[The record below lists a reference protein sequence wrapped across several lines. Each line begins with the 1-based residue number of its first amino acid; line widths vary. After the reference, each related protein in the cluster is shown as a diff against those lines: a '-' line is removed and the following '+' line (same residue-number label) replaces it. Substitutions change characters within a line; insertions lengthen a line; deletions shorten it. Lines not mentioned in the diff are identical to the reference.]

1 MSRKEI
7 CGKIGLSLGMLIG
20 MITLIVMGIYFCM
33 DREKTKVLS
42 QDTALILVDSD
53 HLLPSNYHTEFI
65 TYKNVVISH
74 VMKDSLD
81 AMMRDACLSGHCL
94 TIESAY
100 RGYLE
105 QEEIFKRE
113 VLSYIDQG
121 FDEKEAYDLVLQ
133 TVSLPGTSDHQT
145 GLAIDFKESRD
156 IIDWLHLHA
165 YEYGFISSLESGSQ
179 EGAGHFRFVGVVPAR
194 EIHRGQMTLKDY
206 LNQNKKEG
214 I

>member
-105 QEEIFKRE
+105 QEEMFKRE
-113 VLSYIDQG
+113 VLAYIDQG
-121 FDEKEAYDLVLQ
+121 FDEKEAHDFVLQ
-133 TVSLPGTSDHQT
+133 TVSLPGASDHQT
-145 GLAIDFKESRD
+145 GLAIDFKEED
-156 IIDWLHLHA
+156 VALDWLLLHA
-165 YEYGFISSLESGSQ
+165 YEYGFISSDESGSS
-179 EGAGHFRFVGVVPAR
+179 EGLGHFRFVGVVPAR
-194 EIHRGQMTLKDY
+194 RIHLEKLTLKDY
-206 LNQNKKEG
+206 LDQNKKEG